1 MKPAQYKAFFAQT
14 EERIRKAV
22 NGSGV
27 EEAQKRL
34 LREICAEN
42 RSFTSAQLR
51 ELLGLAFR
59 L

>member
-1 MKPAQYKAFFAQT
+1 MKPAQYKRFFAQT

-27 EEAQKRL
+27 EEAQRRL
-34 LREICAEN
+34 LNEIVSEPASYTN
-42 RSFTSAQLR
+42 VQLK
-51 ELLGLAFR
+51 ELFLLAFR